1 MPLYEFECETCGT
14 RTEVLQRFEDP
25 PPAACAACG
34 GPLKKL
40 FSAPAVHFKG
50 SGWYVTDYA
59 GKGARPA
66 SEPGGDS
73 GKKDA
78 AKSSESGA
86 SAAAEKG
93 GAVGG
98 ESGAAG
104 APRRMPAQRRHPVPR
119 RRPRRPSRPTEP
131 ACRRPGPAPWIR
143 AIS

>member
-1 MPLYEFECETCGT
+1 MRDLRDADRG
-14 RTEVLQRFEDP
+14 
-25 PPAACAACG
+25 PPALRG
-34 GPLKKL
+34 
-40 FSAPAVHFKG
+40 SASRRLRGLRRPAEETVFRPG
-50 SGWYVTDYA
+50 VPVQGRGWYVTDYA

-98 ESGAAG
+98 ESGGSGGAEKNAG
-104 APRRMPAQRRHPVPR
+104 AAAA
-119 RRPRRPSRPTEP
+119 PSAEKTAAARKS
-131 ACRRPGPAPWIR
+131 AD
-143 AIS
+143 